1 MKKTN
6 SKVGAEPRIR
16 RKFNRNEGLHVGV
29 HRDEWGLFDSIRNPY
44 CFVNGY
50 FFTYGKWFIRNHTT
64 LEDIKKSWDDYSYKG
79 NIYNACF
86 GIIDRKRKIAVIKNN
101 TQYCYSLQ
109 YAIPDDYTIIY
120 VNEIRD
126 FDITKH
132 LHKLYTEHCKYL
144 IDKFV
149 NYYSD
154 YYNVIN
160 NNRVK
165 VIFKSKYFQYEI
177 DDVKR
182 RLDKISS
189 EHNISRTKDLFA
201 GKECFINVSK
211 SWRTKYIKVK
221 YPTINQIINDTIFTD
236 EQKAYI
242 EKCKFYSEY
251 RKYGIVWKDIVT
263 KTKEEIEDKVAEEEK
278 AFKVRWDKAVKIGKE
293 NKRKAI
299 EEAHSEKTLEQFRN
313 GDIIPIYVTFKSPRK
328 GDKFKIYWFDE
339 IARTRVF
346 KNIQLKLNTTN
357 NIVTTS
363 NYATVDLS
371 QAITLFNVLY
381 DKYFSHYDY
390 TNTDDYFIDFTK
402 RNIKINYYNLRH
414 ICFTEKKTDDD
425 ERLGYMEWRIQ
436 IGCHTLWLDDI
447 KEFCRYYH
455 LEDRVHFN
463 CSARNI
469 NQLTNK

>member
-1 MKKTN
+1 MKKAN
-6 SKVGAEPRIR
+6 SKVSAELRIK
-16 RKFNRNEGLHVGV
+16 RKFNRNEGFHVGV

-64 LEDIKKSWDDYSYKG
+64 LEDIKNSWDDYSYKG

-86 GIIDRKRKIAVIKNN
+86 GIIDRKHKIAVIKNN
-101 TQYCYSLQ
+101 TRYCYSLQ
-109 YAIPDDYTIIY
+109 YAIPDNYTIIY

-149 NYYSD
+149 NHYSD
-154 YYNVIN
+154 YYHVIN
-160 NNRVK
+160 NNRAK
-165 VIFKSKYFQYEI
+165 VIFKSKYLQDQI
-177 DDVKR
+177 DDIKR

-201 GKECFINVSK
+201 GKECFINISK
-211 SWRTKYIKVK
+211 SWNVKYIKVK
-221 YPTINQIINDTIFTD
+221 YPTINQIVNDAIFTD

-242 EKCKFYSEY
+242 EKCKLYSEY

-263 KTKEEIEDKVAEEEK
+263 KTKEEIEDKVAKEKK
-278 AFKVRWDKAVKIGKE
+278 AFKVRWDKALKIGEE
-293 NKRKAI
+293 NKRRAI
-299 EEAHSEKTLEQFRN
+299 EESDCELTLEKFRN
-313 GDIIPIYVTFKSPRK
+313 GNVLPTYITFKSPRI
-328 GDKFKIYWFDE
+328 GRKFRIYWFDE
-339 IARTRVF
+339 TVRTRVF
-346 KNIQLKLNTTN
+346 KNIQLRLNTRTDV
-357 NIVTTS
+357 IITS
-363 NYATVDLS
+363 NNASVLLS

-402 RNIKINYYNLRH
+402 RNITINYYNLRH
-414 ICFTEKKTDDD
+414 ICFTEKKTDDG

-455 LEDRVHFN
+455 LEDRVHFD

>member
-1 MKKTN
+1 MKKAN
-6 SKVGAEPRIR
+6 SKVSAELRIK
-16 RKFNRNEGLHVGV
+16 RKFNRNEGFHVGV

-64 LEDIKKSWDDYSYKG
+64 LEDIKNSWDDYSYKG
-79 NIYNACF
+79 NIYDACF

-101 TQYCYSLQ
+101 TRYCYSLQ
-109 YAIPDDYTIIY
+109 HAIPDNYTIIY

-149 NYYSD
+149 NHYSD
-154 YYNVIN
+154 YYHVIN
-160 NNRVK
+160 NNRAK
-165 VIFKSKYFQYEI
+165 VIFKSEYLQDQI
-177 DDVKR
+177 DDIKR

-201 GKECFINVSK
+201 GKECFINISK
-211 SWRTKYIKVK
+211 SWNVKYIKVK
-221 YPTINQIINDTIFTD
+221 YPTINQIINDAIFTD

-242 EKCKFYSEY
+242 EKCKLYSEY

-263 KTKEEIEDKVAEEEK
+263 KTKEEIEDKVAKEKK
-278 AFKVRWDKAVKIGKE
+278 AFKVRWDEALKIGEE
-293 NKRKAI
+293 NKRRAI
-299 EEAHSEKTLEQFRN
+299 EESDCELTLEKFRN
-313 GDIIPIYVTFKSPRK
+313 GNVLPTYITFKSPRR
-328 GDKFKIYWFDE
+328 GRKFRIYWFDE
-339 IARTRVF
+339 TVRTRVF
-346 KNIQLKLNTTN
+346 KNIQLRLNTRTDV
-357 NIVTTS
+357 IITS
-363 NYATVDLS
+363 NNASVLLS

-402 RNIKINYYNLRH
+402 RNITINYYNLRH
-414 ICFTEKKTDDD
+414 ICFTEKKTDDG

-455 LEDRVHFN
+455 LEDRVHFD

>member
-1 MKKTN
+1 MKKD
-6 SKVGAEPRIR
+6 SKKVGAEPRIK
-16 RKFNRNEGLHVGV
+16 RKFSINEGFHVGV
-29 HRDEWGLFDSIRNPY
+29 HRDEWGLFDSKRNPY
-44 CFVNGY
+44 CFINGY
-50 FFTYGKWFIRNHTT
+50 FFTYGKWFVRNHTT
-64 LEDIKKSWDDYSYKG
+64 LEDIKNSWDDYSYKG

-86 GIIDRKRKIAVIKNN
+86 GIVDKKRKIAVIKKDVRYSYYLNN
-101 TQYCYSLQ
+101 
-109 YAIPDDYTIIY
+109 AIPDNYTILY
-120 VNEIRD
+120 VNEIND

-144 IDKFV
+144 IDKYISF
-149 NYYSD
+149 NADYYKVLNNNRAKVIYISD
-154 YYNVIN
+154 YYQNKASSI
-160 NNRVK
+160 
-165 VIFKSKYFQYEI
+165 KSVLEEVSAK
-177 DDVKR
+177 
-182 RLDKISS
+182 
-189 EHNISRTKDLFA
+189 HNISRTKDLFN
-201 GKECFINVSK
+201 GKERFINVSK
-211 SWRTKYIKVK
+211 SWTSKYIKVK
-221 YPTINQIINDTIFTD
+221 YPTINQIINDTVFTD
-236 EQKAYI
+236 EQKDYI
-242 EKCKFYSEY
+242 KKCELYSEY
-251 RKYGIVWKDIVT
+251 RKYGIVWKDIIT

-278 AFKVRWDKAVKIGKE
+278 AFIVRWNKAVKIGEE

-299 EEAHSEKTLEQFRN
+299 EEYDSEQTLENFRKGN
-313 GDIIPIYVTFKSPRK
+313 VLRTYITFKSPRR

-346 KNIQLKLNTTN
+346 KNIQLRLNTTK

-363 NYATVDLS
+363 NNAAVDLS

-390 TNTDDYFIDFTK
+390 TNTNDYFIDFTK

-414 ICFTEKKTDDD
+414 ICFTEKKTDDG

-455 LEDRVHFN
+455 LEDRVHFD
-463 CSARNI
+463 CSDRNI

>member
-1 MKKTN
+1 MKKAN
-6 SKVGAEPRIR
+6 SKVSAELRIK
-16 RKFNRNEGLHVGV
+16 RKFNRNEGFHVGV
-29 HRDEWGLFDSIRNPY
+29 HRDEWGLFDSKHNPY

-50 FFTYGKWFIRNHTT
+50 FFTYGKWFVRNHTT
-64 LEDIKKSWDDYSYKG
+64 LEDIKNSWNDYSSCGRVYD
-79 NIYNACF
+79 ACF
-86 GIIDRKRKIAVIKNN
+86 GIIDRKRKIAVIKSNLR
-101 TQYCYSLQ
+101 YSYNLEV
-109 YAIPDDYTIIY
+109 AIPDNYETLY

-126 FDITKH
+126 FDITKN
-132 LHKLYTEHCKYL
+132 LHGLYTEHCKYL

-149 NYYSD
+149 NHYSD
-154 YYNVIN
+154 YYRVIN
-160 NNRVK
+160 NNRAK
-165 VIFKSKYFQYEI
+165 VIFKSKYLQDQI
-177 DDVKR
+177 DDIKR

-201 GKECFINVSK
+201 GKECFINISK
-211 SWRTKYIKVK
+211 SWNVKYIKVK
-221 YPTINQIINDTIFTD
+221 YPTINQIINDAIFTD

-242 EKCKFYSEY
+242 EKCKLYSEY

-263 KTKEEIEDKVAEEEK
+263 KTKEEIEDKVAKEKK
-278 AFKVRWDKAVKIGKE
+278 AFKVRWDKALKIGEE
-293 NKRKAI
+293 NKRRAI
-299 EEAHSEKTLEQFRN
+299 EESDCELTLEKFRN
-313 GDIIPIYVTFKSPRK
+313 GNVLPTYITFKSPRR
-328 GDKFKIYWFDE
+328 GRKFRIYWFDE
-339 IARTRVF
+339 TVRTRVF
-346 KNIQLKLNTTN
+346 KNIQLRLNTRTDV
-357 NIVTTS
+357 IITS
-363 NYATVDLS
+363 NNASVLLS

-402 RNIKINYYNLRH
+402 RNITINYYDLRH
-414 ICFTEKKTDDD
+414 ICFTEKKTDDG

-455 LEDRVHFN
+455 LEDRVHFD

>member
-1 MKKTN
+1 MKKVN
-6 SKVGAEPRIR
+6 SKVSAELRIK
-16 RKFNRNEGLHVGV
+16 RKFNRNEGFHVGV
-29 HRDEWGLFDSIRNPY
+29 HRDEWGLFDSKHNPY

-50 FFTYGKWFIRNHTT
+50 FFTYGKWFVRNHTT
-64 LEDIKKSWDDYSYKG
+64 LEDIKNSWNDYSSCG
-79 NIYNACF
+79 RVYNACF
-86 GIIDRKRKIAVIKNN
+86 GIIDRKRKIAVIKSNLR
-101 TQYCYSLQ
+101 YSYNLEV
-109 YAIPDDYTIIY
+109 AIPDNYETLY

-126 FDITKH
+126 FDITKN
-132 LHKLYTEHCKYL
+132 LHGLYTEHCKYL

-149 NYYSD
+149 NHYSD
-154 YYNVIN
+154 YYRVIN
-160 NNRVK
+160 NNRAK
-165 VIFKSKYFQYEI
+165 VIFKSKYLQDQI
-177 DDVKR
+177 DDIKR

-201 GKECFINVSK
+201 GKECFINISK
-211 SWRTKYIKVK
+211 SWNVKYIKVK
-221 YPTINQIINDTIFTD
+221 YPTINQIINDAIFTD

-242 EKCKFYSEY
+242 EKCKLYSEY

-263 KTKEEIEDKVAEEEK
+263 KTKEEIEDKVAKEKK
-278 AFKVRWDKAVKIGKE
+278 AFKVRWDKALKIGEE
-293 NKRKAI
+293 NKRRAI
-299 EEAHSEKTLEQFRN
+299 EESDCELTLEKFRN
-313 GDIIPIYVTFKSPRK
+313 GNVLPTYITFKSPRR
-328 GDKFKIYWFDE
+328 GRKFRIYWFDE
-339 IARTRVF
+339 TVRTRVF
-346 KNIQLKLNTTN
+346 KNIQLRLNTRTDV
-357 NIVTTS
+357 IITS
-363 NYATVDLS
+363 NNASVLLS

-402 RNIKINYYNLRH
+402 RNITINYYNLRH
-414 ICFTEKKTDDD
+414 ICFTEKKTDDG

-455 LEDRVHFN
+455 LEDRVHFD